1 MFILRLLQGQSSILF
16 PFMGQKKQYLLRKSI
31 APLTTLLTFPR
42 RLGFEDSNK
51 EKATLAATPHP
62 GAF

>member
-1 MFILRLLQGQSSILF
+1 
-16 PFMGQKKQYLLRKSI
+16 MGQKKQYLLRKSI